1 MPNEWRDNTAVAI
14 DSQAHRYFNW
24 LMRES
29 STSTSALM
37 QNTFVFSFFE
47 EDTETLVII
56 ASVMKSRQ
64 S

>member
-1 MPNEWRDNTAVAI
+1 MPNESRDNTTLAI
-14 DSQAHRYFNW
+14 DSQAHHYFNW
-24 LMRES
+24 LRSES

-47 EDTETLVII
+47 KDTETFVII
-56 ASVMKSRQ
+56 ASVMKSRE